1 MYGVNEAIAEI
12 NHRIK
17 FNEGFIIQEF
27 KEVKNEIAD
36 INEVSVFVEKV
47 EKFLAF
53 YKIRNENISQYKI
66 TKEWFETVKRM
77 EEGD

>member
-27 KEVKNEIAD
+27 EEVKNEIAD

>member
-27 KEVKNEIAD
+27 EEVKKEIAD

-47 EKFLAF
+47 ERFLAF
-53 YKIRNENISQYKI
+53 YKIRNENIMQYKI